1 MATFTLEGG
10 LNEVVSESPDYPIS
24 DQEFAKR
31 VARLRGALDDEGL
44 DGIVLYG
51 AHRNYQPADLR
62 YFAGGTASR
71 RKQLPSLCPVR
82 VRLLSL
88 LMLRGT

>member
-1 MATFTLEGG
+1 M
-10 LNEVVSESPDYPIS
+10 VSASPDYPIS
-24 DQEFAKR
+24 DQKFAKR

-51 AHRNYQPADLR
+51 AHRDYQPANLR
-62 YFAGGTASR
+62 FFARWYCVEEETAALFVPR
-71 RKQLPSLCPVR
+71 EG
-82 VRLLSL
+82 RLLSL